1 VGGAPVSTR
10 VSVRWEAGAE
20 APHGQT
26 RRAVSAAVR
35 RAVRVT
41 LLAEGASEGEISV
54 ALVGDDVIA
63 ELNRKWLGHDGPTDV
78 IAFPL
83 YEQGEAPSG
92 DIYVDVLQ
100 GVRQANALGIDPAEE
115 IVRLAI
121 HAILHVLGHDHPEG
135 EDRVETPMWQI
146 QERLVREVLRV

>member
-1 VGGAPVSTR
+1 M
-10 VSVRWEAGAE
+10 RWQSGAE
-20 APHGQT
+20 SPAGKT
-26 RRAVSAAVR
+26 RREVSASVR

-41 LLAEGASEGEISV
+41 LLAEGASEAEISV
-54 ALVGDDVIA
+54 ALVGDEAMA
-63 ELNRKWLGHDGPTDV
+63 ELNQSWLGHDGPTDV

-83 YEQGEAPSG
+83 YEEGETPTG
-92 DIYVDVLQ
+92 DIYVDVSQ

-121 HAILHVLGHDHPEG
+121 HATLHVLGHDHPEG
-135 EDRVETPMWQI
+135 EERVETPMWQI